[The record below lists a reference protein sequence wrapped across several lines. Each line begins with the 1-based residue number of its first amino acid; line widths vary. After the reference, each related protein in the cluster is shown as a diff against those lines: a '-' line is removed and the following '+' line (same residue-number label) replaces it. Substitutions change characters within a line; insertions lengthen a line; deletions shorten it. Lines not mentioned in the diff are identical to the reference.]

1 MRMKLGKYLVILERA
16 EGSNFSAYVPDL
28 SGCVATGET
37 RQECLRN
44 IQEAIS
50 MHIDGMRE
58 DGLSIPEPSSEANY
72 VEAVAIRRRGL
83 ARSKLLVIVGC
94 IFLLIC
100 AADMVI
106 KIVSNTIRERSHTR
120 MKLLIRAQSID
131 TGAATYKMSA
141 TGNRY
146 YPGQDTESMG
156 ALISGTSPEKY
167 PNCQNAG
174 STLLAR
180 FLFTDPNGAFP
191 VSAYGTLDDDT
202 LGTVAGVPNTI
213 IDFRDPPMA
222 ILYFPARV
230 DAKTGAM
237 RFVLADNARY
247 LNADNCPRDAN
258 KVLAEWAVP
267 LGVQALIVAAGPSGK
282 YFEPDSIT
290 NIEK

>member
-1 MRMKLGKYLVILERA
+1 MGMKPGKYLVILERA

-28 SGCVATGET
+28 SGCVATGDT
-37 RQECLRN
+37 RQECLQN
-44 IQEAIS
+44 IREAIS

-58 DGLSIPEPSSEANY
+58 DGLPIPEPSSEADY
-72 VEAVAIRRRGL
+72 VATVAIRRRGL
-83 ARSKLLVIVGC
+83 ARSKLLAIIGC
-94 IFLLIC
+94 IVLLVC
-100 AADMVI
+100 AAVVVMV
-106 KIVSNTIRERSHTR
+106 SWDRPPTATTMR
-120 MKLLIRAQSID
+120 LLVRVHSID
-131 TGAATYKMSA
+131 TGAMTYKMLA

-156 ALISGTSPEKY
+156 ALINGTSPEKY

-174 STLLAR
+174 SALLAR
-180 FLFTDPNGAFP
+180 FLFTDSNGTFP
-191 VSAYGTLDDDT
+191 VSAYGTLADDT

-213 IDFRDPPMA
+213 VDFRDPPMA
-222 ILYFPARV
+222 ILYFPART

-237 RFVLADNARY
+237 RFVIADNARY
-247 LNADNCPRDAN
+247 INADNCPRDAN

-267 LGVQALIVAAGPSGK
+267 LGVQGLIVAAGPSGK